1 MQHVLQQT
9 FSAIAAP
16 DKSDPINDCPASVLA
31 LLPSH
36 PDPLIAL
43 AHSKLHTFSFAS
55 VPLCWRRLY
64 TDASIAKA
72 IAVIEHGLAHPDG
85 NDSRPAKSKR
95 KRSEGADPSLSSGPS
110 GEAWIDEA
118 VKVLDMAAIMAGAA
132 GREAFIDQLLSGLQS
147 YLKDKAPPQPKRQR
161 VEESWNSFPIV
172 RDIELSKVPS
182 IQYPIQSATAPSM
195 QAFETHMKTAQP
207 LLIKE
212 ALDHWPA
219 MHERPWSSPAY
230 LLDKTLGGRRLIPVE
245 IGRSYTD
252 DDWGQSIITFKDFMQ
267 RYMMQDFADPDKL
280 GYLAQHDL
288 FAQIPS
294 LRNDIAIPDYC
305 YTLPPPLK
313 TSGST
318 IAGKSPPLQ
327 LDEPLLNAWFGPAG
341 TVSPLHTDPYHN
353 ILCQVAGKKYI
364 RLYSPDETGKLYPKG
379 VEGGGVDMSNTS
391 EVDAEA
397 ALDKIEADHPLFRQA
412 EYVETILT
420 EGECLYIPVGWWHY
434 VRSLSVSFS
443 VSFWWN

>member
-1 MQHVLQQT
+1 MQHALQQT
-9 FSAIAAP
+9 FSAIAAN

-72 IAVIEHGLAHPDG
+72 IALIEHGLAHLDG
-85 NDSRPAKSKR
+85 HDPRPANSKR
-95 KRSEGADPSLSSGPS
+95 KRSEDPDQSLSSGPS

-132 GREAFIDQLLSGLQS
+132 GREAIIEQLLSGLQS
-147 YLKDKAPPQPKRQR
+147 YLKDKEPPQAKRQR
-161 VEESWNSFPIV
+161 VEKSWDSFPIAPNM
-172 RDIELSKVPS
+172 ELSKIPV

-195 QAFETHMKTAQP
+195 RAFETHMKTAQP

-219 MHERPWSSPAY
+219 VHERPWSSPAY
-230 LLDKTLGGRRLIPVE
+230 LLDQTLGGRRLIPVE

-267 RYMMQDFADPDKL
+267 R
-280 GYLAQHDL
+280 
-288 FAQIPS
+288 
-294 LRNDIAIPDYC
+294 
-305 YTLPPPLK
+305 
-313 TSGST
+313 
-318 IAGKSPPLQ
+318 
-327 LDEPLLNAWFGPAG
+327 
-341 TVSPLHTDPYHN
+341 
-353 ILCQVAGKKYI
+353 
-364 RLYSPDETGKLYPKG
+364 
-379 VEGGGVDMSNTS
+379 
-391 EVDAEA
+391 
-397 ALDKIEADHPLFRQA
+397 
-412 EYVETILT
+412 
-420 EGECLYIPVGWWHY
+420 
-434 VRSLSVSFS
+434 
-443 VSFWWN
+443 